1 MKTLDLHIID
11 IVHNSIRA
19 KATEIVIEMVDSEKF
34 DLLSL
39 KIIDNGSG
47 MPKEMME
54 AINDTFYSS
63 RPERKIG
70 MGIALL
76 KFHSE
81 ICNGKFHL
89 QSEVGKGTEIYVDY
103 QRSHIDLQP
112 KGDLAGCFSTF
123 ICQYQDIN
131 FIIRYKTDGN
141 DFEISTNDVK
151 EVFEG
156 MNLNNY
162 EIINSLKGLIDANIN
177 PEAEA
182 E

>member
-1 MKTLDLHIID
+1 
-11 IVHNSIRA
+11 
-19 KATEIVIEMVDSEKF
+19 MVDSAKR

-39 KIIDNGSG
+39 KIIDNGCG
-47 MPKEMME
+47 MPKEMMD
-54 AINDTFYSS
+54 AINETFYSS

-81 ICNGKFHL
+81 LCNGKFYL
-89 QSEVGKGTEIYVDY
+89 KSEVGKGTELYADY

-112 KGDLAGCFSTF
+112 KGDLAGCFSNF

-131 FIIRYKTDGN
+131 FIIKHTTD
-141 DFEISTNDVK
+141 DDYFELSTADVK

-156 MNLNNY
+156 MNLNDVN
-162 EIINSLKGLIDANIN
+162 IINNLKDLIAENIAV
-177 PEAEA
+177 EE
-182 E
+182 